1 MAAPDDLRGPLIFL
15 ASDMSLYA
23 TGIESRVDGGITTW

>member
-15 ASDMSLYA
+15 ASDMSLYV
-23 TGIESRVDGGITTW
+23 TGIELRVDGGFTTW